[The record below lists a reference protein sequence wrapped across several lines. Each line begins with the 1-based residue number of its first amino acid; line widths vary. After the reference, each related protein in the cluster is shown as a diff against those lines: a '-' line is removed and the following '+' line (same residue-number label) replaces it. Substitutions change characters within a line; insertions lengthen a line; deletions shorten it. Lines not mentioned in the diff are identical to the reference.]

1 VHSNLEKFV
10 STVNELFML
19 TIWHMFCI
27 QWLENRKQE
36 LLTEIMLEREHGKE
50 LKEMAGSRLL
60 PKPLEANVIKS
71 QC

>member
-1 VHSNLEKFV
+1 
-10 STVNELFML
+10 
-19 TIWHMFCI
+19 MFCI